1 MNTTEIPDEIV
12 ELTAM
17 ASKPHLWNGKLY
29 NALAQFASFT
39 DAQAKEQVERKQK
52 EIRDEI
58 RAVLEIAA
66 PALIAAERSK
76 VEQLEAEINLRQN

>member
-1 MNTTEIPDEIV
+1 MNTQGIPDEIV
-12 ELTAM
+12 ELTAR
-17 ASKPHLWNGKLY
+17 ARKPNLWNGNLY

-39 DAQAKEQVERKQK
+39 DAQAQEQVERKQK

-66 PALIAAERSK
+66 PALIAVERSE
-76 VEQLEAEINLRQN
+76 VERLKAEINLRQN